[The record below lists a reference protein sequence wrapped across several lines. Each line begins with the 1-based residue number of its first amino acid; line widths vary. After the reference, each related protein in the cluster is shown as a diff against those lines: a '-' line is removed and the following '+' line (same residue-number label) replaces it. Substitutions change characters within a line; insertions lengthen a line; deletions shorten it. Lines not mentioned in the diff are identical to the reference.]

1 MKTHHFLIF
10 LFSISI
16 ANAGTVNFSNF
27 TSGLEVQSDGTP
39 INGGFVAVGT
49 TADPNSYTDP
59 DLLESSFIQFGD
71 SSSFGG
77 AAAFNLDGFF
87 SGVAVGDGGSQEFS
101 GKRIFLLGGE
111 GSSISDS
118 ENLFLIDTGA
128 DFAADSPIFAA
139 TVDLDSGT
147 ILMGDL
153 SGQAV
158 VSGAAGALQTQN
170 FGSFSIP
177 NQEFEIT
184 ENSIEGSVLGAINV
198 NGAASFEILVN
209 FDSDNDEVPAFRI
222 SGNQLI
228 LNDPEDLD
236 YESQTSINL
245 SFIGT
250 LTSGE
255 SDEASIVITVKDDL
269 TEDTDGDGLTQEQ
282 ETLYGTSDLI
292 ADTDND
298 GFDDG
303 SEVAIGTDPNDESS
317 NPGIQEA
324 RELIKQL
331 ERQNQTLT
339 DSLSEKSELLIVA
352 EASINE
358 KSTKIE
364 TLEADLNQ
372 LNVQITGKNEE
383 ILNLSNNVES
393 LTNSVLLKETQ
404 ITSLNSQ
411 VNTPHRLSGTK
422 RDPNH

>member
-101 GKRIFLLGGE
+101 GKRIFLIGGE

-158 VSGAAGALQTQN
+158 VSGAAGALQPRLDHRRHLLAQ
-170 FGSFSIP
+170 
-177 NQEFEIT
+177 
-184 ENSIEGSVLGAINV
+184 A
-198 NGAASFEILVN
+198 GAAQAAGARPRDVGALHRPGEGLRPRAARGRGERRMRTQR
-209 FDSDNDEVPAFRI
+209 EV
-222 SGNQLI
+222 
-228 LNDPEDLD
+228 
-236 YESQTSINL
+236 
-245 SFIGT
+245 
-250 LTSGE
+250 
-255 SDEASIVITVKDDL
+255 
-269 TEDTDGDGLTQEQ
+269 
-282 ETLYGTSDLI
+282 
-292 ADTDND
+292 
-298 GFDDG
+298 
-303 SEVAIGTDPNDESS
+303 
-317 NPGIQEA
+317 
-324 RELIKQL
+324 
-331 ERQNQTLT
+331 
-339 DSLSEKSELLIVA
+339 
-352 EASINE
+352 
-358 KSTKIE
+358 
-364 TLEADLNQ
+364 
-372 LNVQITGKNEE
+372 
-383 ILNLSNNVES
+383 
-393 LTNSVLLKETQ
+393 
-404 ITSLNSQ
+404 
-411 VNTPHRLSGTK
+411 SGTEG
-422 RDPNH
+422 